1 MVQKKIGIFLS
12 LLAGIFACQK
22 GMVELQPYLLN
33 RPDYFPQTV
42 YDFENNQLTK
52 QGVALGMKLFYDP
65 LLSADNSISC
75 ASCHIQ
81 ASGFAHKGHARSHGI
96 YNKFGTR
103 NAPGIINLA
112 WSPFFMHDGGIFD
125 LDFQPIAPIT
135 NPVEMDE
142 TVEHVLEKLRANQDY
157 KVLFKQVYGNDN
169 ITTSNFLKAL
179 SQFMLVCVSAD
190 AKYDSVKRGEAVFT
204 ILESKGYLLFLQHC
218 NQCHLEPLFTDN
230 SFRNNGVP
238 INPLFNDK
246 GRSMVTLREEDDYKF
261 KVPTLRNLA
270 FTAPYMHD
278 GTMSTLDN
286 VFEHY
291 TGNIQNEKNLD
302 SLLIQAD
309 GRTGITLTYD
319 EQVAI
324 QSFLLTL
331 NDNHFVINKALA
343 PE

>member
-1 MVQKKIGIFLS
+1 MSYKKIWIFLS
-12 LLAGIFACQK
+12 LLAGILACQK
-22 GMVELQPYLLN
+22 GIDELQTYPFN
-33 RPDYFPQTV
+33 KPDYFPETE

-81 ASGFAHKGHARSHGI
+81 SSGFAHKGHARSHGI

-103 NAPGIINLA
+103 NAPAIVNLA

-142 TVEHVLEKLRANQDY
+142 DVKHVLEKLRADRNY
-157 KVLFKQVYGNDN
+157 KWLFKQVYGNED
-169 ITTSNFLKAL
+169 ITTAQFLKAL
-179 SQFMLVCVSAD
+179 SQFMLVCISAD
-190 AKYDSVKRGEAVFT
+190 AKYDSVKRGEAIFT
-204 ILESKGYLLFLQHC
+204 NSETKGYQLFLQHC
-218 NQCHLEPLFTDN
+218 NQCHIEPLFTDN
-230 SFRNNGVP
+230 SFRNNGIP
-238 INPLFNDK
+238 INPSFNDK
-246 GRSMVTLREEDDYKF
+246 GRSLVTLRDEDDYKF

-278 GTMSTLDN
+278 GTMNTLDN

-291 TGNIQNEKNLD
+291 TQEIQNFKNLD
-302 SLLIQAD
+302 SLLIQSN
-309 GRTGITLTYD
+309 GSVGIILNME
-319 EQVAI
+319 EQAAI
-324 QSFLLTL
+324 ESFLLTL
-331 NDNHFVINKALA
+331 NDYHFITDKSLA